1 VSAGVAKVV
10 AAAGVVEAAAVE
22 PAGGGAVVATV
33 VPAAA
38 AAAAIEANT
47 AVKLG
52 AVEPG
57 ELEADVVGD
66 ATGVAILNGACGLW
80 ATRVSDMSEG
90 AMRNPFDLFCDLLR
104 S

>member
-1 VSAGVAKVV
+1 MSAGVAEV
-10 AAAGVVEAAAVE
+10 AAAPGVFEAAAVE
-22 PAGGGAVVATV
+22 PAGAGAVLATV

-57 ELEADVVGD
+57 VLEADVVGE
-66 ATGVAILNGACGLW
+66 ATGVAVLKGACGLW
-80 ATRVSDMSEG
+80 ATRLSDMSEG
-90 AMRNPFDLFCDLLR
+90 AMRNPFDLICDLVR
-104 S
+104 